1 MLLKEEFIAHNS
13 QEEGP
18 TMSCRSTWESAR
30 ISQEAERRR
39 ERKAQSLRPSLH
51 FPREVMGEAGLATLH
66 KFRIG

>member
-1 MLLKEEFIAHNS
+1 
-13 QEEGP
+13 
-18 TMSCRSTWESAR
+18 MSCRSTWESAR